1 MTRWVPATV
10 SAQQRASAAAVRLG
24 NRQRDT
30 FSVPFPDRANLP
42 PVVKIWV
49 RRRAASVMVA
59 LSKEVN
65 PDGTLQSE
73 EVTRLALCSLKEGL

>member
-1 MTRWVPATV
+1 MTRCVPATV
-10 SAQQRASAAAVRLG
+10 SAQQHASAAAARSG

-30 FSVPFPDRANLP
+30 FSFRFPDGANLP

-49 RRRAASVMVA
+49 RRRAASVTVA

-65 PDGTLQSE
+65 PDGTFQSD